1 MTLSHAAG
9 KKGAR
14 LFVALLTFFSTLSPA
29 FGARVETTSRKPIAA
44 RAITA
49 RASAAR
55 SHPTSRSA
63 KVREKRFTSPE
74 GKPSQVEALVT
85 PAQTPTPSPTPEP
98 VKKETQPAAREPA
111 EGEVPAKAALQYP
124 LDEGSPLGAAGRRT
138 VAPADPATDEFIPLP
153 DRWRLGLPRHDRYQ
167 PKRQTPYVEG
177 SLFDPYNQN
186 LLKGDYPIIGN
197 HTFLNLNLQSVTV
210 LNPRTVAVGGRR
222 DQFFTNQNFVI
233 GAEIFKGDTVF
244 EPKRIALRV
253 TTVLNFNFLANNTL
267 NPFKSKPGITRLAVE
282 EAFFEKRLAVIS
294 PNFDFV
300 TVRAGI
306 QNFTSDFRGFLF
318 SENQLGIRF
327 FGNAHSNRDQYN
339 VAYFNMRQRDE
350 VSQLHQF
357 DRRRQD
363 VFIANWFRQDF
374 LTRGYTGMV
383 NFHFNS
389 DRGITPGDRAR
400 LNVAYVGFHGDG
412 RIGSWAIDHA
422 FYQAF
427 GRDNFNRLARRGVD
441 INAQMAALELSRD
454 SDWVR
459 YRSSFFFASG
469 DKDLNDNKATGFDMI
484 SDNPNFAGGPFQFWT
499 QQATVLGAGR
509 GILTNKFSL
518 LANLRNKFTQRS
530 NFVNPGLML
539 VNLGA
544 DFRLTPKLKTVTNL
558 SYLRFART
566 RVLQQLTNDPGID
579 NRIGADLSVGFKFR
593 PLLNENFAYV
603 VGFSALFPQGGYAR
617 LIGSTR
623 PLVSSTF
630 AVQFAF

>member
-1 MTLSHAAG
+1 M
-9 KKGAR
+9 
-14 LFVALLTFFSTLSPA
+14 
-29 FGARVETTSRKPIAA
+29 
-44 RAITA
+44 TA
-49 RASAAR
+49 RYSTAR
-55 SHPTSRSA
+55 RHVVSHPGKEHNKSLTS
-63 KVREKRFTSPE
+63 VE
-74 GKPSQVEALVT
+74 GKHSQFWAIVT
-85 PAQTPTPSPTPEP
+85 LAPTQAPSPTPEP
-98 VKKETQPAAREPA
+98 AKKETETATGQSSDTTDD
-111 EGEVPAKAALQYP
+111 VPAKAALQYP
-124 LDEGSPLGAAGRRT
+124 LEEGRPLGAAGPKT
-138 VAPADPATDEFIPLP
+138 IDPLDPATEEFIPLP
-153 DRWRLGLPRHDRYQ
+153 DRWRLGWPRHDRYQ

-186 LLKGDYPIIGN
+186 ILKGDYPIIGN

-210 LNPRTVAVGGRR
+210 LNPRTVAAAGRR
-222 DQFFTNQNFVI
+222 DQFFTNQNFVF

-267 NPFKSKPGITRLAVE
+267 NPFKSKPGKTRLAVE
-282 EAFFEKRLAVIS
+282 EAFLEKRLAVIS

-300 TVRAGI
+300 AVRAGM

-350 VSQLHQF
+350 VSQLHLF

-374 LTRGYTGMV
+374 LTRGYTAMI
-383 NFHFNS
+383 NFHFNH
-389 DRGITPGDRAR
+389 DRGITAGDRAE
-400 LNVAYVGFHGDG
+400 LNVAYLGFHGDG

-427 GRDNFNRLARRGVD
+427 GRDNLNRLARRGVD
-441 INAQMAALELSRD
+441 INAQMAAIELSRD
-454 SDWVR
+454 SDWLR
-459 YRSSFFFASG
+459 YRASFFFASG
-469 DKDLNDNKATGFDMI
+469 DRDLNDSRATGFDMI
-484 SDNPNFAGGPFQFWT
+484 SDNPNFAGGAFQFWT
-499 QQATVLGAGR
+499 QQATALAGGR

-530 NFVNPGLML
+530 NFINPGLML

-544 DFRLTPKLKTVTNL
+544 DFRVTPKLKTVTNL

-566 RVLQQLTNDPGID
+566 GVLQQLTNDPGID
-579 NRIGADLSVGFKFR
+579 SRIGPDLSVGLKFR
-593 PLLNENFAYV
+593 PLLNENMAYV
-603 VGFSALFPQGGYAR
+603 VGMAALFPQGGYAR
-617 LIGSTR
+617 LIGSNR
-623 PLVSSTF
+623 PLLSPTF